1 MKISEFQIWWDGL
14 YHRYHIGKNRG
25 FLLSRSLRK
34 KWGNSWRLDRADFT
48 AVLPRKMTWKLSQFL
63 EHLTP
68 YFASYVSRI
77 EISTLPRGPASR
89 AGSGDPHDIS
99 RTRILSKNAC
109 FCSQKLWTFLMK
121 IPTDCSHC
129 IHRSE
134 WFRWLLWGA
143 YHLFRRRTHPFRSWV
158 VNFQRLWT
166 DSWRFSGN
174 VLQQPTNRLK
184 INKICKFLKNKK

>member
-14 YHRYHIGKNRG
+14 YHRHHIGKNRG

-68 YFASYVSRI
+68 DFASYVSGI

-109 FCSQKLWTFLMK
+109 FCSQKLWTFLSWWK
-121 IPTDCSHC
+121 FPLIAVIAFAGVSDSDDSCEAPIICFGGGRTRLDPELSTSKDYEP
-129 IHRSE
+129 IHGDFPGTFCNNQSI
-134 WFRWLLWGA
+134 
-143 YHLFRRRTHPFRSWV
+143 
-158 VNFQRLWT
+158 
-166 DSWRFSGN
+166 D
-174 VLQQPTNRLK
+174 
-184 INKICKFLKNKK
+184 

>member
-1 MKISEFQIWWDGL
+1 MVLVIGAHWRDTQRIILLMTSYCFHIELKSVFLIIFSRNSRLWSKVHDAIWSVCNLIHTFGKTSEMKISEFQIWWDGL

-34 KWGNSWRLDRADFT
+34 KWGNLWRLDRTDFT

-68 YFASYVSRI
+68 DFASYVSRI

-89 AGSGDPHDIS
+89 AGSRDPHDIS

-109 FCSQKLWTFLMK
+109 FCSQKL
-121 IPTDCSHC
+121 
-129 IHRSE
+129 
-134 WFRWLLWGA
+134 
-143 YHLFRRRTHPFRSWV
+143 
-158 VNFQRLWT
+158 
-166 DSWRFSGN
+166 
-174 VLQQPTNRLK
+174 
-184 INKICKFLKNKK
+184 